1 MFDLQLFKELLP
13 KKLQCKKDSRYEEI
27 ADYHYNVFLGY
38 DENNQVYTI
47 TRDEN
52 GYLHVV
58 ERHFEE
64 EQRAKYAAINSI
76 GKNMTLSSDPT
87 FATKHQN
94 ETIRS
99 TSTRKEIVLVPAKDK
114 LKRGYTSI
122 TISFGNETYSIIN
135 NNGNI
140 KLLKNGEDIEI
151 DSTEKT
157 GFLDFLK
164 KPFDVSI
171 IDKLKMRSIAYTG
184 NDRLHHIEQTNQY
197 KSVFIPITPER
208 MREWDEA
215 EK

>member
-1 MFDLQLFKELLP
+1 MSDLQLFKELLP
-13 KKLQCKKDSRYEEI
+13 NKLQCKKYSRYEEMT
-27 ADYHYNVFLGY
+27 DYYYTVFLGY
-38 DENNQVYTI
+38 DENEQVYTI
-47 TRDEN
+47 TRDKN
-52 GYLHVV
+52 GDLHVL

-87 FATKHQN
+87 FSTKHQS

-99 TSTRKEIVLVPAKDK
+99 NPTRKEIVLVPVKDK
-114 LKRGYTSI
+114 LKRGYISI
-122 TISFGNETYSIIN
+122 TINLGNETYSIIN
-135 NNGNI
+135 SDG
-140 KLLKNGEDIEI
+140 KVQLVKNGKEI
-151 DSTEKT
+151 KIDATEKT
-157 GFLDFLK
+157 GCLDVLK

-171 IDKLKMRSIAYTG
+171 IDKIKMRSIACTE

-208 MREWDEA
+208 MKEWDEA